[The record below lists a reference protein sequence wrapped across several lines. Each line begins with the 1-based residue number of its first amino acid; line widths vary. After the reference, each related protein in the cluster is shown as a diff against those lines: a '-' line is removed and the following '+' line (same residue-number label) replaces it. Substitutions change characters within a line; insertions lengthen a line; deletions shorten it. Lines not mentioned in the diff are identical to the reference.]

1 MFHEF
6 GDVDKRLVDQGK
18 AGVHNLIQIVWRNIC
33 CHADGDTGRT
43 VDEQI
48 GHSCWHNG
56 RLAFGTVIV
65 LDKIDR
71 FFVDVRQDLVCDPRH
86 PYFGITHCRRR
97 IAIDRTEVTLPVDQQ
112 ITHGK
117 WLRHADN
124 RVIDS
129 SIAVRMV
136 LADHVADDASRL
148 LVGLVV
154 VVAKFA
160 HGMQH
165 TSMYR
170 LQAIAD
176 IRQGSPDDDAH
187 RVVEIGLLHLLF
199 EAYRQNLTCN
209 FNHTYSTSRSG
220 SVQRAES

>member
-1 MFHEF
+1 MFHEL
-6 GDVDKRLVDQGK
+6 GDVDGRLVDQGE

-56 RLAFGTVIV
+56 RLALGAVVV

-71 FFVDVRQDLVCDPRH
+71 FFVDVRQDLVRDPRH
-86 PYFGITHCRRR
+86 PYFGIAHRCRR

-117 WLRHADN
+117 RLGHADH
-124 RVIDS
+124 RVVNS
-129 SIAVRMV
+129 SITVRMV

-154 VVAKFA
+154 VVAEFA
-160 HGMQH
+160 HGIQH
-165 TSMYR
+165 ASMYR
-170 LQAIAD
+170 LQAIAN
-176 IRQGSPDDDAH
+176 IRQGSSDDDAH

-199 EAYRQNLTCN
+199 EAYRQNLPCN
-209 FNHTYSTSRSG
+209 FNHTCSTSRSG